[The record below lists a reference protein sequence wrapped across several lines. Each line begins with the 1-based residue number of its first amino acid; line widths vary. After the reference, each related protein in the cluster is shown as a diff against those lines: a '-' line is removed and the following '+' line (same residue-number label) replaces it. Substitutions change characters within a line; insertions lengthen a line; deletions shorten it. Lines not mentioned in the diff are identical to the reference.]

1 MKWLILLALLFV
13 LLAVFVSRYRRQI
26 QTALYFW
33 RMVKKMR
40 QINRGDEKQ
49 IDKNESA
56 NATDLVR
63 CSKCGKWIPQ
73 GSALKL
79 RSKTFFCSAQ
89 CMEKA
94 VEVGR

>member
-1 MKWLILLALLFV
+1 MKWLILLALIFV
-13 LLAVFVSRYRRQI
+13 LLALFATRYRKQI
-26 QTALYFW
+26 QTAIYFW

-40 QINRGDEKQ
+40 QMNRTEEKQ
-49 IDKNESA
+49 IDKRESA
-56 NATDLVR
+56 NNTELVR

-73 GSALKL
+73 GNAMKL
-79 RSKTFFCSAQ
+79 GSKTFFCSAV

>member
-13 LLAVFVSRYRRQI
+13 LLALFVSRYRRQI
-26 QTALYFW
+26 QTALYFL

-40 QINRGDEKQ
+40 QMNRPEEKQ
-49 IDKNESA
+49 IDKKETAGNTE
-56 NATDLVR
+56 LVR
-63 CSKCGKWIPQ
+63 CSKCGKWTPQ

-79 RSKTFFCSAQ
+79 RSKTFFCSAN

-94 VEVGR
+94 VEVS

>member
-13 LLAVFVSRYRRQI
+13 LLALFVSRYRRQI

-40 QINRGDEKQ
+40 QMNRTEEKQ
-49 IDKNESA
+49 IDKKETAGNTE
-56 NATDLVR
+56 LVR
-63 CSKCGKWIPQ
+63 CSKCGKWTPQ
-73 GSALKL
+73 VNALKL
-79 RSKTFFCSAQ
+79 RSKTFFCSAN

-94 VEVGR
+94 VEVG